1 MTDSSALQGQTAVV
15 VGGSSG
21 IGFAAA
27 QALVSR
33 GADVTIIGRSKE
45 RLAKARETLGSRV
58 ETVDLDCGDEPATAE
73 FFTGLEALD
82 HVVISLAGGAA
93 LGPFTDI
100 SVTGVRET
108 FEGKFWPYLIAMH
121 HAAKKLSEHGTMTL
135 VTGAS
140 AIAAVPGA
148 ATLGA
153 VNGAL
158 EGMVKTLAVELA
170 PRRVNA
176 VSPGLTDTD
185 AWSRIPDAIREDMY
199 AKSAADTPVGRI
211 GQPEDVAGA
220 VLSCITNGFLTGLV
234 LPCDGGKRLV

>member
-1 MTDSSALQGQTAVV
+1 MSNTSPLQGQSAVV

-21 IGFAAA
+21 IGLATA
-27 QALVSR
+27 QALVAQ
-33 GADVTIIGRSKE
+33 GASVTIVGRSKE
-45 RLAKARETLGSRV
+45 RLAKAHDVLGPEV
-58 ETVDLDCGDEPATAE
+58 QTVDLDCVDEPATAS
-73 FFTGLEALD
+73 FFEGLDQLD
-82 HVVISLAGGAA
+82 HLVITLAGGAA
-93 LGPFTDI
+93 LGPFTDV

-121 HAAKKLSEHGTMTL
+121 HGAKKLSTQGTMTL

-185 AWSRIPDAIREDMY
+185 AWSRIPDNIREDMY
-199 AKSAADTPVGRI
+199 ATSAADTPVGRI

>member
-1 MTDSSALQGQTAVV
+1 MTDSSALHGQTAIV

-21 IGFAAA
+21 IGFAVA
-27 QALVSR
+27 QALVTH
-33 GADVTIIGRSKE
+33 GATVTIVGRSKD
-45 RLAKARETLGSRV
+45 RLAQAQVELGSNV
-58 ETVDLDCGDEPATAE
+58 QIADLDCGDEPATAT
-73 FFTGLEALD
+73 FFEDTTQLD
-82 HVVISLAGGAA
+82 HVIISLAGGAA
-93 LGPFTDI
+93 LGPFTDV
-100 SVTGVRET
+100 SVAGVRET
-108 FEGKFWPYLIAMH
+108 FEGKFWPYLTAMH
-121 HAAKKLSEHGTMTL
+121 HAAKKLSEQGTMTL

-158 EGMVKTLAVELA
+158 EGMIKTLAVELA

-199 AKSAADTPVGRI
+199 AKSAADTPAGRI
-211 GQPEDVAGA
+211 GQPEDVAAA
-220 VLSCITNGFLTGLV
+220 VLSCVTNGFLTGLV